1 MSEIVALTVDGKERD
16 YRVLV
21 VNGTPALIGYGANL
35 SDADL
40 SGADL
45 TGLDLS
51 FVNAQMANFS
61 FANLSGCNLSFADL
75 TGADAIGADLR
86 GATLRGAITLDMS
99 LLGADL
105 RGATYDK
112 RTVRGAFIC
121 DELTPEY
128 LATLGVP
135 TLVDLAQRA
144 ADLLRGATE
153 ATSVQQAGSL
163 AHAHHLLANEHAA
176 QATITSGETSHRHDL
191 ARDQHQ
197 VAADTW
203 ARYVTASLSATP
215 ASATSARL
223 ASHRAKNYT
232 DHVASIQGALGPPST
247 LVEPAGTE
255 DSLSPSEQA
264 AELEDQISLLE
275 AKAAAAEKWNDQLA
289 KREGDVHRVSVTL
302 DQDSVLADA
311 PSAHVSPLPTQ
322 PHQPRGGRMRDYSE
336 LLEGLS
342 AGIADL
348 TTSEKWTQYL
358 DVQSKFYRYSPNN
371 VMLILLQ
378 NPYATRVAGY
388 RAWQALDHQV
398 LAKESALRILAP
410 MTYKK
415 KDAPEGESA
424 REIRGFKLVPV
435 FDISQT
441 EGPDLP
447 DIASKLEGLAPEG
460 VFAKLTEF
468 AQGIGFR
475 VERPES
481 LDSGANGDTSHSEGR
496 IRVVSSNSEAQQAK
510 TLAHEIG
517 HALLHDPAVETTR
530 DLARG
535 LKELEAESAAY
546 VICTALGMDTSDYSF
561 GYVAGWAGGAPEALQ
576 GIKASTG
583 RIQRAATA
591 VLKIFE
597 VEVSVVEATSAVGIE
612 VAVERSVD
620 VDTML
625 VANERRTED
634 LVELERIQEIAAASD
649 GRIQVISVDLPLGD
663 APVSNFQPLSSAE
676 LDVLD
681 GPVAT
686 WRELGV

>member
-1 MSEIVALTVDGKERD
+1 
-16 YRVLV
+16 
-21 VNGTPALIGYGANL
+21 
-35 SDADL
+35 
-40 SGADL
+40 
-45 TGLDLS
+45 
-51 FVNAQMANFS
+51 
-61 FANLSGCNLSFADL
+61 
-75 TGADAIGADLR
+75 
-86 GATLRGAITLDMS
+86 
-99 LLGADL
+99 
-105 RGATYDK
+105 
-112 RTVRGAFIC
+112 
-121 DELTPEY
+121 
-128 LATLGVP
+128 
-135 TLVDLAQRA
+135 
-144 ADLLRGATE
+144 
-153 ATSVQQAGSL
+153 VQQAASL
-163 AHAHHLLANEHAA
+163 AHAHHLLASEHGA
-176 QATITSGETSHRHDL
+176 QATITTGETSHRHDL

-223 ASHRAKNYT
+223 ASQRAKNYT
-232 DHVASIQGALGPPST
+232 DHVAGIQGGLGPPAT
-247 LVEPAGTE
+247 LVDPAGTE

-275 AKAAAAEKWNDQLA
+275 ARAAAAEKWNDQLA
-289 KREGDVHRVSVTL
+289 KREGDVHKVSVTL
-302 DQDSVLADA
+302 DQDGVLANA
-311 PSAHVSPLPTQ
+311 PSAHASPPPTQ
-322 PHQPRGGRMRDYSE
+322 PNESRGGRMRDYSE

-342 AGIADL
+342 TGIAEL

-358 DVQSKFYRYSPNN
+358 DVQSRFYRYSPNN

-388 RAWQALDHQV
+388 NAWKALDHQV

-447 DIASKLEGLAPEG
+447 DIVSKLEGLAPEG

-517 HALLHDPAVETTR
+517 HALLHDPGVETTKE
-530 DLARG
+530 LARG

-597 VEVSVVEATSAVGIE
+597 VEEPIVKVTSAVGIE

>member
-1 MSEIVALTVDGKERD
+1 MSEIFDLTVDAKERE

-21 VNGTPALIGYGANL
+21 INGTPQLIGYGVNL
-35 SDADL
+35 SNADL

-45 TGLDLS
+45 QGLDLS
-51 FVNAQMANFS
+51 FVNLQMADLT

-75 TGADAIGADLR
+75 TGAQAIGADLR
-86 GATLRGAITLDMS
+86 GATLRGAVTLDAS
-99 LLGADL
+99 LTFADL

-128 LATLGVP
+128 LAMLGVP
-135 TLVDLAQRA
+135 
-144 ADLLRGATE
+144 
-153 ATSVQQAGSL
+153 
-163 AHAHHLLANEHAA
+163 
-176 QATITSGETSHRHDL
+176 
-191 ARDQHQ
+191 
-197 VAADTW
+197 
-203 ARYVTASLSATP
+203 
-215 ASATSARL
+215 ASAEL
-223 ASHRAKNYT
+223 A
-232 DHVASIQGALGPPST
+232 GA
-247 LVEPAGTE
+247 E
-255 DSLSPSEQA
+255 DSLSRAEQA
-264 AELEDQISLLE
+264 AELEDQIALLE
-275 AKAAAAEKWNDQLA
+275 AKAAAADEWNNRLA
-289 KREGDVHRVSVTL
+289 KREVDVNEMPVTL
-302 DQDSVLADA
+302 DQDGVLADA
-311 PSAHVSPLPTQ
+311 PSAYVAPLSKQ
-322 PHQPRGGRMRDYSE
+322 PNESRGGRVRDYSG

-388 RAWQALDHQV
+388 NAWKALDHQV
-398 LAKESALRILAP
+398 MAKESALRILAP
-410 MTYKK
+410 MTYKRD
-415 KDAPEGESA
+415 DAPEGENA

-441 EGPDLP
+441 EGPDLA
-447 DIASKLEGLAPEG
+447 DVVSKLEGLAPEG
-460 VFAKLTEF
+460 VFVKLTAF
-468 AQGIGFR
+468 AEGIGFR

-481 LDSGANGDTSHSEGR
+481 LESGANGDTTHSEGR

-517 HALLHDPAVETTR
+517 HALLHDPGVEATK
-530 DLARG
+530 DLERG

-583 RIQRAATA
+583 RIQKAATA
-591 VLKIFE
+591 VLKTFE
-597 VEVSVVEATSAVGIE
+597 VDEPVVEATNDVGIE
-612 VAVERSVD
+612 MAAERSVD
-620 VDTML
+620 VDARL
-625 VANERRTED
+625 GGERRTED

-649 GRIQVISVDLPLGD
+649 GRIQVISVDLPLRD
-663 APVSNFQPLSSAE
+663 APATNYQPLSAAE

-681 GPVAT
+681 YSADM

>member
-1 MSEIVALTVDGKERD
+1 MSEIVSLTVDGKEHE

-21 VNGTPALIGYGANL
+21 VNGAPQLIGYGVNL
-35 SDADL
+35 SNADL

-45 TGLDLS
+45 QGLDLS
-51 FVNAQMANFS
+51 FVNLQMANLS

-75 TGADAIGADLR
+75 TGAQAVGTDLR
-86 GATLRGAITLDMS
+86 GSTLRGAVTFDAS
-99 LLGADL
+99 LIGADL

-112 RTVRGAFIC
+112 RTVRGAFIS

-128 LATLGVP
+128 LRTLGVP
-135 TLVDLAQRA
+135 ALVDLA
-144 ADLLRGATE
+144 GA
-153 ATSVQQAGSL
+153 
-163 AHAHHLLANEHAA
+163 
-176 QATITSGETSHRHDL
+176 
-191 ARDQHQ
+191 
-197 VAADTW
+197 
-203 ARYVTASLSATP
+203 
-215 ASATSARL
+215 
-223 ASHRAKNYT
+223 
-232 DHVASIQGALGPPST
+232 
-247 LVEPAGTE
+247 E
-255 DSLSPSEQA
+255 DSRSRSEQA
-264 AELEDQISLLE
+264 AELEEQIALLE
-275 AKAAAAEKWNDQLA
+275 AKAAAADEWNDRTA
-289 KREGDVHRVSVTL
+289 KREVETNAVPVTL
-302 DQDSVLADA
+302 DQDGVLADA
-311 PSAHVSPLPTQ
+311 PSAYVSALPTQ
-322 PHQPRGGRMRDYSE
+322 PNQPNQPRGGRMRDYSG

-348 TTSEKWTQYL
+348 TTSEKWTHYL
-358 DVQSKFYRYSPNN
+358 EVQSKFYRYSPNN

-398 LAKESALRILAP
+398 MAKESALRILAP
-410 MTYKK
+410 MTYKRD
-415 KDAPEGESA
+415 DAPEGEKA

-447 DIASKLEGLAPEG
+447 DIVSKLEGLAPEG

-475 VERPES
+475 VERPQS

-517 HALLHDPAVETTR
+517 HALLHDPGIEATK
-530 DLARG
+530 DLERG

-546 VICTALGMDTSDYSF
+546 VICAALGMDTSDYSF
-561 GYVAGWAGGAPEALQ
+561 GYVAGWAGGAPEATQ

-583 RIQRAATA
+583 RIQKAATA
-591 VLKIFE
+591 VLKTFE
-597 VEVSVVEATSAVGIE
+597 VEEPAVEATNDVSIE
-612 VAVERSVD
+612 VAIERSID
-620 VDTML
+620 VDTTL
-625 VANERRTED
+625 VVGERRTED
-634 LVELERIQEIAAASD
+634 LVDLDCIQEIADASD
-649 GRIQVISVDLPLGD
+649 GRIQVLSVDLSLRD
-663 APVSNFQPLSSAE
+663 APASAYQPLSAAQ

-681 GPVAT
+681 CPADM